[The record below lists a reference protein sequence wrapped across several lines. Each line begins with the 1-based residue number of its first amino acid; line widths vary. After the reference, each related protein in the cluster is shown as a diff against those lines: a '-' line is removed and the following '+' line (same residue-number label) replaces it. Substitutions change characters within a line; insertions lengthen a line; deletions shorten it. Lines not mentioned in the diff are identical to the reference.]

1 VHNQY
6 KKLQENPK
14 VPSFCKKIKW
24 GGGERFNALMTSN
37 TEHKLDAE
45 KQLQYVTKLVTGL
58 IFKIAML
65 TRIHF
70 KVTKMWHML
79 TYHKYKYF
87 QKFTKRNS
95 FIITNK
101 GFS

>member
-1 VHNQY
+1 
-6 KKLQENPK
+6 
-14 VPSFCKKIKW
+14 
-24 GGGERFNALMTSN
+24 MTSN
-37 TEHKLDAE
+37 IEHKLDVE
-45 KQLQYVTKLVTGL
+45 KQLQYVTKFVTGF

-65 TRIHF
+65 TRIDF
-70 KVTKMWHML
+70 KVKKMWRMF

-87 QKFTKRNS
+87 QEFTKRNN